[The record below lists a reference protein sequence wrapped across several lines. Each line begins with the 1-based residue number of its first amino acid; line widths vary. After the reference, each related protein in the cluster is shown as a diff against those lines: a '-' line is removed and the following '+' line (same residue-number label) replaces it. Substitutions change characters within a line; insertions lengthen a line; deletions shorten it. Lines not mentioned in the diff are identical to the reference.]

1 MAALGVWLP
10 IALADI
16 MGWVAAGATMG
27 AKIIRREDA
36 LNGWHLP
43 ELAKAVLHDAE
54 ESEQDELTD
63 GCEWLERTYGKA
75 N

>member
-16 MGWVAAGATMG
+16 LGWIAAGATIG
-27 AKIIRREDA
+27 EKIIRREDA

-43 ELAKAVLHDAE
+43 ELAKAVMVDE
-54 ESEQDELTD
+54 EEREQDELTD
-63 GCEWLERTYGKA
+63 GVEWLAATYGR
-75 N
+75 NN

>member
-1 MAALGVWLP
+1 
-10 IALADI
+10 
-16 MGWVAAGATMG
+16 MGE
-27 AKIIRREDA
+27 KIIRREDA

-63 GCEWLERTYGKA
+63 GIEWLASTYGKV

>member
-1 MAALGVWLP
+1 MWLP

-27 AKIIRREDA
+27 EKIIRREDA

-43 ELAKAVLHDAE
+43 ELAKAVRHDAE

-63 GCEWLERTYGKA
+63 GFEWLERTYGKA